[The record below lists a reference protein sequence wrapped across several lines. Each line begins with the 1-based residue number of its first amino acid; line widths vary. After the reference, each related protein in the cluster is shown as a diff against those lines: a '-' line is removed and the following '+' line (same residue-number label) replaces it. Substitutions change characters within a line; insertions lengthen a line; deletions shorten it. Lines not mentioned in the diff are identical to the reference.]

1 MPSMNDAFPSRYLSA
16 EDLRGQDHT
25 VVIER
30 YPAET
35 MPARDGADERKYVLF
50 FRGAKKGLVLDKT
63 NAKTIASQHGNDFD
77 GWIGKQVT
85 IGSTWVEAFGE
96 QTLAIRVRPG
106 LAQGVAE
113 AFAPP
118 PVTPPPGIAPQA
130 AETLS
135 ATPPQRAVDTPL
147 GQPPLTDES
156 VAKSDDEFGDAIPF

>member
-1 MPSMNDAFPSRYLSA
+1 MPSMNDAFPSKYLSA
-16 EDLRGQDHT
+16 EDVHGQDHT

-30 YPAET
+30 YQAET

-50 FRGAKKGLVLDKT
+50 FRGAKKGLVLNKT

-96 QTLAIRVRPG
+96 QILAIRVRPG
-106 LAQGVAE
+106 LAQNAGE
-113 AFAPP
+113 AFAPSNP
-118 PVTPPPGIAPQA
+118 NRP
-130 AETLS
+130 
-135 ATPPQRAVDTPL
+135 ATRAVDTPL

-156 VAKSDDEFGDAIPF
+156 VANEPEDPIDEIPF